1 MSFSSACIQSILLN
15 KRCSR
20 ERGAHCKRNSD
31 ANTNARNTRACSTHK
46 IIVVKLSPPLG
57 LILASEHDKG
67 AYVEEI
73 VAGGAADKSGEV
85 EVGDV
90 FSVIEAQGEII
101 NCEEM
106 DFDKLMSLLANKK
119 EIRIELKRLER
130 EIGDSVD
137 SADSAEVAYWERKR
151 NERTSGKKVLRRTFG
166 VVPNDIRVSKNGPL
180 NQGNF
185 GLVFLGTWKGEKVIL
200 KTSRKNVLWADDLL
214 DAELEI
220 NEFVHRN
227 AKETCA
233 SFLGCCEIDSRSEG
247 QIYNGT
253 LSAGLWLMWRFQGLQ
268 TLASLYADERT
279 LLTGLSRTCSL
290 SPDTKKIDIIRV
302 FIRTLASKLA
312 KLHSIGVVH
321 RDVKPENILLTDEGP
336 IFIDLGASAS
346 CLKTS
351 INYYSGAGPADPLF
365 SAQCENYLIPEGA
378 PEPLEGSMPLLWE
391 QYKPDRFDA
400 FSVGI
405 ILLQLF
411 SKALRDKENLKA
423 FVLELERCK
432 LDFSAC
438 RGACQCTSDELALLS
453 ADRNAGWELVDS
465 LVCPRETRM
474 SVADILA
481 HRFLN
486 QRLIN

>member
-185 GLVFLGTWKGEKVIL
+185 GLVFLGTWKGEKVIHHGKMSSGL
-200 KTSRKNVLWADDLL
+200 TTYW
-214 DAELEI
+214 
-220 NEFVHRN
+220 
-227 AKETCA
+227 
-233 SFLGCCEIDSRSEG
+233 
-247 QIYNGT
+247 T
-253 LSAGLWLMWRFQGLQ
+253 LN
-268 TLASLYADERT
+268 
-279 LLTGLSRTCSL
+279 
-290 SPDTKKIDIIRV
+290 
-302 FIRTLASKLA
+302 SK
-312 KLHSIGVVH
+312 
-321 RDVKPENILLTDEGP
+321 
-336 IFIDLGASAS
+336 
-346 CLKTS
+346 
-351 INYYSGAGPADPLF
+351 
-365 SAQCENYLIPEGA
+365 
-378 PEPLEGSMPLLWE
+378 
-391 QYKPDRFDA
+391 
-400 FSVGI
+400 
-405 ILLQLF
+405 
-411 SKALRDKENLKA
+411 
-423 FVLELERCK
+423 
-432 LDFSAC
+432 
-438 RGACQCTSDELALLS
+438 
-453 ADRNAGWELVDS
+453 
-465 LVCPRETRM
+465 
-474 SVADILA
+474 
-481 HRFLN
+481 
-486 QRLIN
+486 

>member
-1 MSFSSACIQSILLN
+1 MSFSSAYIQPTLLN
-15 KRCSR
+15 RKG
-20 ERGAHCKRNSD
+20 GAHRKINYNT
-31 ANTNARNTRACSTHK
+31 NTNARNTRTYSTHK
-46 IIVVKLSPPLG
+46 FIVVKLSPPLG
-57 LILASEHDKG
+57 LILASEQDKG

-73 VAGGAADKSGEV
+73 VTGGAADKDGNI
-85 EVGDV
+85 EVGDA
-90 FSVIEAQGEII
+90 FSKIETQGKMI

-106 DFDKLMSLLANKK
+106 HFDQLMSLLANKQ
-119 EIRIELKRLER
+119 EIRIELKRLES
-130 EIGDSVD
+130 EIDN
-137 SADSAEVAYWERKR
+137 SANAAEVAYWERKR
-151 NERTSGKKVLRRTFG
+151 NERTSGKKMLRRTVG
-166 VVPNDIRVSKNGPL
+166 VVPDDIRVSKNGPL

-200 KTSRKNVLWADDLL
+200 KTSQKNVLWADDLL

-227 AKETCA
+227 AKGTCA

-268 TLASLYADERT
+268 TLGSLYADDQT
-279 LLTGLSRTCSL
+279 LFTGLSRTVCL
-290 SPDTKKIDIIRV
+290 SPSAEKIDIV
-302 FIRTLASKLA
+302 KDFIRNLTSKLA
-312 KLHSIGVVH
+312 KLHSIGIVH
-321 RDVKPENILLTDEGP
+321 RDIKPENILLTDDGP

-351 INYYSGAGPADPLF
+351 INYFSGAGPADPLF

-378 PEPLEGSMPLLWE
+378 PVPLEGNMSLLWDK
-391 QYKPDRFDA
+391 YTPDRFDV

-405 ILLQLF
+405 IVLQLL
-411 SKALRDKENLKA
+411 SKALRDKENLKV
-423 FVLELERCK
+423 FLLELERCK
-432 LDFSAC
+432 LDLSAC
-438 RGACQCTSDELALLS
+438 REACQCTSDELALLS

-465 LVCPRETRM
+465 LLCPREMRM
-474 SVADILA
+474 SVVDVVA

-486 QRLIN
+486 